1 MKMNTLQQTRVNN
14 WYIKFDKSEYR
25 SEKIKIQNFK
35 ISKISIAGNNWIFH
49 VKNFD
54 TIFDEEISM
63 EMERESAMRW
73 WGESREMGCGG
84 WVVRYGVERLW

>member
-1 MKMNTLQQTRVNN
+1 MNTLQQTRVNN